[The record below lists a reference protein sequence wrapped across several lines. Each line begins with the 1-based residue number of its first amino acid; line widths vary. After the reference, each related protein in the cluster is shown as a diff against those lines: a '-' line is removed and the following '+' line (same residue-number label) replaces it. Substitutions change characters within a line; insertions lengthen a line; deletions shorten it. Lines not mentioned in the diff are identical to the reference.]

1 MSNLSDK
8 DIELIM
14 SYVDGD
20 FDKSKEKYIKELI
33 LKNKKA
39 KQAFEDLNL
48 SKKVYGDY
56 VSNIKE
62 NSQKIIL
69 NNAKFLEK
77 KDTFLNFIFK
87 KPIQNFVAYPLAAA
101 FIFTLG
107 VQFNS
112 LSFRGEINDNFRGEI
127 VNTKSEESEKIKALE
142 KKIKELE
149 IELEQLKKQL
159 NKNN

>member
-142 KKIKELE
+142 KKIEELE
-149 IELEQLKKQL
+149 IEIEQLKKQL

>member
-14 SYVDGD
+14 SYVDGN
-20 FDKSKEKYIKELI
+20 FDKSKEKYIKDLI
-33 LKNKKA
+33 SNNKEA

-62 NSQKIIL
+62 NSQKIIS
-69 NNAKFLEK
+69 NNAKFLEER
-77 KDTFLNFIFK
+77 DTFLNFIFK
-87 KPIQNFVAYPLAAA
+87 KPIQYFVAYPLAAA
-101 FIFTLG
+101 LIFTLG

-142 KKIKELE
+142 KKIEELE
-149 IELEQLKKQL
+149 IEIEQLKKQL

>member
-14 SYVDGD
+14 SYVDGN
-20 FDKSKEKYIKELI
+20 FDKSKEKYIKDLI
-33 LKNKKA
+33 LNNKDA

-142 KKIKELE
+142 KKIEELE
-149 IELEQLKKQL
+149 IEIEQLKKQL

>member
-62 NSQKIIL
+62 NSQKIIA
-69 NNAKFLEK
+69 NNAKFLEE

-101 FIFTLG
+101 LIFTLG

>member
-14 SYVDGD
+14 SYVDGN
-20 FDKSKEKYIKELI
+20 FDKSKEKYIKDLI
-33 LKNKKA
+33 LNNKEA

-69 NNAKFLEK
+69 NNAKFLEE

-101 FIFTLG
+101 LIFTLG

-142 KKIKELE
+142 KKIEELE
-149 IELEQLKKQL
+149 IEIEQLKKQL

>member
-149 IELEQLKKQL
+149 IELEQLKKRL